1 MIHLFVSDYE
11 VVPDYFA
18 QALMKLPML
27 YDEEYVRSVKKDTT
41 NTNESDHQLPYS
53 NYPELVMP

>member
-1 MIHLFVSDYE
+1 MLSDYE

-27 YDEEYVRSVKKDTT
+27 YDEEYIKDGMKETA
-41 NTNESDHQLPYS
+41 NANDSDQDLPYS
-53 NYPELVMP
+53 KYPELVMP